1 MKTKYGTYYK
11 CATGSIT
18 DSYYLVW
25 RWTVPVYPTGD
36 GELWTYDPD
45 TGRQVII
52 KEGDYEK

>member
-18 DSYYLVW
+18 GTCVMVW

-36 GELWTYDPD
+36 GALWCYDPD
-45 TGRQVII
+45 TGKQVII
-52 KEGDYEK
+52 DD